1 MKDIVLFWIQGSGK
15 GTQAKLLLQ
24 EYPEFQYLE
33 PGQIFRALNSNENL
47 ISNYVKETVARGEM
61 VSDKLLF
68 DLFTLCT
75 HIVRE
80 KAMIMDGFPR
90 TMPQMEFFL
99 KSEIEQ
105 GRDFVAINFN
115 LSREKAI
122 ERIKQRAIEQ
132 NRADDV
138 DESIRKRLEAFENET
153 MPVINHLREIDKM
166 IEIDADQPIETVFA
180 ELVNVIE
187 GNQ

>member
-1 MKDIVLFWIQGSGK
+1 MVF
-15 GTQAKLLLQ
+15 Q
-24 EYPEFQYLE
+24 ERCLKW
-33 PGQIFRALNSNENL
+33 N
-47 ISNYVKETVARGEM
+47 
-61 VSDKLLF
+61 
-68 DLFTLCT
+68 
-75 HIVRE
+75 
-80 KAMIMDGFPR
+80 
-90 TMPQMEFFL
+90 FFL

-153 MPVINHLREIDKM
+153 MPVINHLREIDKI

-187 GNQ
+187 ENQ